1 MATKVVKDEFI
12 KVRVT
17 SEQKKLFKK
26 VAKELGITM
35 TDLLVVGTEEF
46 AKSKLEI
53 IKSRKEIEARSLKM
67 EEQIKILRNKL
78 NKDRYWLLFFFSL
91 LLHKVN

>member
-1 MATKVVKDEFI
+1 MATKSKKDDFI

-17 SEQKKLFKK
+17 TEQKELFKN

-46 AKSKLEI
+46 AKSKLET
-53 IKSRKEIEARSLKM
+53 IKSREKIEARASRM
-67 EEQIKILRNKL
+67 EEQIQILKKRL
-78 NKDRYWLLFFFSL
+78 
-91 LLHKVN
+91 VNRSDK

>member
-1 MATKVVKDEFI
+1 MSTKIKKDEFI

-17 SEQKKLFKK
+17 KEQKDLFRK

-46 AKSKLEI
+46 AKSKLETL
-53 IKSRKEIEARSLKM
+53 KSIEKIEARALKM
-67 EEQIKILRNKL
+67 EKQIEILRNKL
-78 NKDRYWLLFFFSL
+78 NRR
-91 LLHKVN
+91 

>member
-67 EEQIKILRNKL
+67 EEQIKTLRNKL
-78 NKDRYWLLFFFSL
+78 NKDRY
-91 LLHKVN
+91 

>member
-1 MATKVVKDEFI
+1 MSTKIKKDEFI

-17 SEQKKLFKK
+17 KEQKDLFRK

-46 AKSKLEI
+46 AKSKLETL
-53 IKSRKEIEARSLKM
+53 KSRKKIEARALKM
-67 EEQIKILRNKL
+67 ENQIQVLKQRLANRKS
-78 NKDRYWLLFFFSL
+78 K
-91 LLHKVN
+91 

>member
-1 MATKVVKDEFI
+1 MATKSNKDDFI

-17 SEQKKLFKK
+17 TEQKELFKN

-46 AKSKLEI
+46 AKSKLET
-53 IKSRKEIEARSLKM
+53 IKSREKIEARASRM
-67 EEQIKILRNKL
+67 EEQIQILKKRL
-78 NKDRYWLLFFFSL
+78 
-91 LLHKVN
+91 VNRSGK

>member
-78 NKDRYWLLFFFSL
+78 NKDRY
-91 LLHKVN
+91 

>member
-1 MATKVVKDEFI
+1 MATKSKKDDFI

-17 SEQKKLFKK
+17 TEQKELFKN

-46 AKSKLEI
+46 AKSKLET
-53 IKSRKEIEARSLKM
+53 IKSREKIEARASRM
-67 EEQIKILRNKL
+67 EEQIQILKKRL
-78 NKDRYWLLFFFSL
+78 
-91 LLHKVN
+91 VNRSGK

>member
-1 MATKVVKDEFI
+1 MATKSKKDEFI

-17 SEQKKLFKK
+17 YEQKELFRK

-46 AKSKLEI
+46 AKSKLETL
-53 IKSRKEIEARSLKM
+53 KSREKIEARALRM
-67 EEQIKILRNKL
+67 EKKIKFLRNKL
-78 NKDRYWLLFFFSL
+78 NTR
-91 LLHKVN
+91 